1 MEKHK
6 EKREPRRGCRASSI
20 FARASMIQEQVR
32 NTKTALLKL
41 HYL

>member
-6 EKREPRRGCRASSI
+6 EKREPRRGC
-20 FARASMIQEQVR
+20 RASMIQEQVR